1 MWGFGTGFLRGNHF
15 VYTLRD
21 VPMQTPKE
29 VLDSY
34 YLEAR
39 CQVLEIAAM
48 LDRYERA
55 QDGEPEQVEDERI
68 GKMYESL
75 NMLADRIPTT
85 DRSERLLNLFS
96 DPE

>member
-1 MWGFGTGFLRGNHF
+1 
-15 VYTLRD
+15 
-21 VPMQTPKE
+21 MQTPKQ

-39 CQVLEIAAM
+39 CQILEIAAM
-48 LDRYERA
+48 LDRYDRA
-55 QDGEPEQVEDERI
+55 HDEESGPPDDTRI
-68 GKMYESL
+68 DRMYESL
-75 NMLADRIPTT
+75 AVLSHRETAT